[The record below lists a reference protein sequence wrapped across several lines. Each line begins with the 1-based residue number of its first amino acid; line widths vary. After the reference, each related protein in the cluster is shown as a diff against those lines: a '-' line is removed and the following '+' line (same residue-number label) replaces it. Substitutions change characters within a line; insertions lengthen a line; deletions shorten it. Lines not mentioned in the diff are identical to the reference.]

1 MPPID
6 GILETA
12 LYVVDP
18 ERSAQFYQTVFGF
31 PVATR
36 VERLIALAVR
46 PGQVL
51 LLFKKGASAHMPQVP
66 HDGDGQLHLAF
77 AIRADELAAWRDW
90 LDQNGVTIEHE
101 QHWERG
107 GVSLYFRDTDGHLV
121 EVATPGVWS
130 NY

>member
-1 MPPID
+1 MPPVD

-18 ERSAQFYQTVFGF
+18 EQSARFYQTVFGF
-31 PVATR
+31 PVVTR

-46 PGQVL
+46 PGQLL

-77 AIRADELAAWRDW
+77 AIPMGELAAWRDR
-90 LDQNGVTIEHE
+90 LRENGLTIEHE
-101 QHWERG
+101 HHW
-107 GVSLYFRDTDGHLV
+107 D
-121 EVATPGVWS
+121 
-130 NY
+130 